1 MDDQFKNSRYPLPEK
16 IRKGRNIAIIL
27 GFLELICCGFSFWF
41 YDVRRSRLLLAII
54 IISCCTTAGGFYAKL
69 KLNYCGILA
78 HAIYTIPIIGGY
90 YIYILVES
98 IFRTDNYTSNAHSDT
113 WIQLVSSVPLLGL
126 FIMGIYS
133 CVLAIMLEDEL
144 EQRKKSD

>member
-1 MDDQFKNSRYPLPEK
+1 M
-16 IRKGRNIAIIL
+16 
-27 GFLELICCGFSFWF
+27 
-41 YDVRRSRLLLAII
+41 LAII
-54 IISCCTTAGGFYAKL
+54 IISCCTTAGGLYAKL